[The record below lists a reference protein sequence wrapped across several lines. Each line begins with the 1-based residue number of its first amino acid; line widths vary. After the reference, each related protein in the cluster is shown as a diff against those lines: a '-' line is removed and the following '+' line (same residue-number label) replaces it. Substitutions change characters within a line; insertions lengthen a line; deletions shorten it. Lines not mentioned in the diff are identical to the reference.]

1 MTLYER
7 LSIEMNFTEKNERL
21 RKLQPLFIK
30 STKINQIEICQH
42 CDFWVIHSLRR
53 DHSIYKHILHHW
65 KTLNDLA
72 ISSFSHI
79 QKTKSY
85 NSARNLINLSIIQ
98 KFLKNIRIS
107 LQNFQ
112 IYLLFYDSENQS
124 NWLIWSRSSWS
135 VFTWSSWC

>member
-1 MTLYER
+1 MTLYEK
-7 LSIEMNFTEKNERL
+7 LSIEMNFTEKNKRL
-21 RKLQPLFIK
+21 CKLQFLFIK

-65 KTLNDLA
+65 KTLNDLV

-85 NSARNLINLSIIQ
+85 NSARSLINLSIIQ
-98 KFLKNIRIS
+98 KLLKNIRIS
-107 LQNFQ
+107 SQNFQ

-135 VFTWSSWC
+135 VSAWSSWC